1 MKKKILSGIFAL
13 ALLTIAGYGV
23 SKSLNGNADLSL
35 LALSNVEALADG
47 ENGGTPVRTC
57 YIGKIYEDAGA
68 PTSIQPCDSRTNS
81 TMIYPCPTEIRG
93 RIYSYTY
100 SNCTI

>member
-1 MKKKILSGIFAL
+1 MKKKIFSGVFAL
-13 ALLTIAGYGV
+13 ALLATEGWGVNKSMSNDAG
-23 SKSLNGNADLSL
+23 LSD
-35 LALSNVEALADG
+35 LALANVEALADG